1 MEKTYIVKGTTKCE
15 VQLGL
20 SFYKPG
26 TDFCEEIPERMRNF
40 YVQLLDNPVVE
51 EKKKE

>member
-15 VQLGL
+15 VQFGL

-26 TDFCEEIPERMRNF
+26 VDFCAEIPERMKDF
-40 YVQLLDNPVVE
+40 YVQFLENPVVR
-51 EKKKE
+51 EKKE